1 MRVLLPSCCIRR
13 TFSNSVLDVN
23 TDTYTSHQK
32 VLALYRR
39 LLRAQQVWP
48 KDPLRPARNIKEMLA
63 LKIREEFRRCMG
75 EKDPIMIQ
83 KCLDDGNRQLKSL
96 IILLNNTY
104 ALRYPRDAALMDK
117 IRPSAELCS
126 LLSTESQE
134 KLMRETPNRML
145 PWISRLINAIKR
157 RTRKNSV

>member
-1 MRVLLPSCCIRR
+1 MAKRSAP
-13 TFSNSVLDVN
+13 
-23 TDTYTSHQK
+23 TSK
-32 VLALYRR
+32 
-39 LLRAQQVWP
+39 
-48 KDPLRPARNIKEMLA
+48 NIKEMLS

-83 KCLDDGNRQLKSL
+83 RCLEDGNRQLKSL

-117 IRPSAELCS
+117 IRPSPELCS
-126 LLSTESQE
+126 LLSTETQE
-134 KLMRETPNRML
+134 KLMKETPNRIL

-157 RTRKNSV
+157 RTRKNPVL